1 MTIPIL
7 SIVGKSG
14 SGKTT
19 LLEKLIAELKR
30 RGYRVAT
37 IKHHAHPGF
46 EIDQPG
52 KDTWR
57 HAQAGSDHVVI
68 AAPDKIA
75 SIRRLEHELTLD
87 EIAATI
93 IDVDII
99 LTDGF
104 KRAGKPALE
113 VARAENGMDL
123 VSERDKLVA
132 VATDGQLAV
141 AVPQFG
147 LDDIARIVDWVVM
160 KFGIA
165 LMAML
170 AMTWLAA
177 CAAPPSPTA
186 QIPNPASQHC
196 ETQGGELRIETRPD
210 GGQYGVCVFEDNYQ
224 CEEWAMMRGDCPVG
238 GVKVTGYITD
248 AGRFCAISGGE
259 YAVTGNSGAE
269 NEEGTCTFTN
279 GKVCEAAAFYNGTC
293 SQ

>member
-19 LLEKLIAELKR
+19 LLERLIAELKR

-75 SIRRLEHELTLD
+75 SIRRLERELSLD

-93 IDVDII
+93 TGVDII

-104 KRAGKPALE
+104 KRAGKPSLE
-113 VARAENGMDL
+113 VVRAEQGLEL
-123 VSERDKLVA
+123 VSDPSKLVA
-132 VATDGQLAV
+132 VATDTRLAV
-141 AVPQFG
+141 SVPQFR
-147 LDDIARIVDWVVM
+147 LDEAEKVVDWVVGT
-160 KFGIA
+160 F
-165 LMAML
+165 L
-170 AMTWLAA
+170 
-177 CAAPPSPTA
+177 PSYKDE
-186 QIPNPASQHC
+186 Q
-196 ETQGGELRIETRPD
+196 E
-210 GGQYGVCVFEDNYQ
+210 
-224 CEEWAMMRGDCPVG
+224 
-238 GVKVTGYITD
+238 
-248 AGRFCAISGGE
+248 
-259 YAVTGNSGAE
+259 
-269 NEEGTCTFTN
+269 
-279 GKVCEAAAFYNGTC
+279 
-293 SQ
+293 